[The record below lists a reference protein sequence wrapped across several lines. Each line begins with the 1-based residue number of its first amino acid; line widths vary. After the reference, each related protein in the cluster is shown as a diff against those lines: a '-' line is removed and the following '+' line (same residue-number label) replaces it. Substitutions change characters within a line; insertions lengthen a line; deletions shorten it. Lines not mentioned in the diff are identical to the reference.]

1 MYKLSRM
8 TLERLRIAFTANA
21 RFAFM
26 FSRKSEYMDE
36 NGPFYSCVLSVLAW
50 IESEAGVTIQ
60 YNTIQYNTIFI
71 CHIQN
76 IYSTRWKMNK
86 IKERR

>member
-60 YNTIQYNTIFI
+60 YNTIQYNTIQYNT
-71 CHIQN
+71 IQYLFA
-76 IYSTRWKMNK
+76 IYRTFTAQDGK
-86 IKERR
+86 